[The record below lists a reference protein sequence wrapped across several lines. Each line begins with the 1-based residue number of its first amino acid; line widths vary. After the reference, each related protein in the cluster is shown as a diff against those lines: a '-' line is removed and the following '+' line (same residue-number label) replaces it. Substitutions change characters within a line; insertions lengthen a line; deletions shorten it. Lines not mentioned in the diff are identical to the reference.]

1 MPWVLAWY
9 QASGPPQ
16 LESPAR
22 TKAEWGQN
30 GEKKACGRK
39 LGWEG
44 HGCEV
49 TALLLQVC
57 HGRDEPPRVPCGELV
72 WRTLQTASL

>member
-1 MPWVLAWY
+1 MWR

-16 LESPAR
+16 LETLAGTMRLNGAR
-22 TKAEWGQN
+22 MKGEENSQWGKAG
-30 GEKKACGRK
+30 

-44 HGCEV
+44 HEV
-49 TALLLQVC
+49 TALFPQVC